1 MPAPA
6 QVGVRVVRVRRKQ
19 AELSKNA
26 RLRKRL
32 QKLRES
38 SRKLLG
44 IHKVAPEPTFDDKLD
59 AFFAR
64 YDADHSGLIDADEL
78 VKLLE
83 HFIPPHV
90 RRGKRPGWPS
100 LADAHF
106 ILGEVDIDGDE
117 QTISRDELRAAV
129 NLWRRLIAETTPSQS
144 DQLKMHGRMGFCC
157 EVMWIRLVCVSSSG
171 VTAGGCSISG
181 SVPTT
186 SSGLLAARAGC
197 LGSGPPITS
206 WAGGR
211 GAGAPRVGRA
221 AHRAARP
228 RCRIAAA
235 SGAQLRRPRALGP
248 PAASA
253 ATRRRR
259 GRRWRRR
266 AARVA
271 ESVLAGATPCPNI
284 PPRFDQ
290 PPTGSA
296 PGTAPTT
303 TSRPSRLIR
312 PSPEGRPSAAERG
325 ATPRSPKMSMCDP
338 ESRLPHR
345 RSKHVAATAGAGAAA
360 PPPAASTPPAERTPE
375 PLRDAGPLRR
385 RAMARGCSPGA
396 AS

>member
-59 AFFAR
+59 ALFAR

-129 NLWRRLIAETTPSQS
+129 NLWRRVIAETTPSQS

-157 EVMWIRLVCVSSSG
+157 EVM
-171 VTAGGCSISG
+171 
-181 SVPTT
+181 
-186 SSGLLAARAGC
+186 
-197 LGSGPPITS
+197 
-206 WAGGR
+206 
-211 GAGAPRVGRA
+211 
-221 AHRAARP
+221 
-228 RCRIAAA
+228 
-235 SGAQLRRPRALGP
+235 
-248 PAASA
+248 
-253 ATRRRR
+253 
-259 GRRWRRR
+259 
-266 AARVA
+266 
-271 ESVLAGATPCPNI
+271 
-284 PPRFDQ
+284 
-290 PPTGSA
+290 
-296 PGTAPTT
+296 
-303 TSRPSRLIR
+303 
-312 PSPEGRPSAAERG
+312 
-325 ATPRSPKMSMCDP
+325 
-338 ESRLPHR
+338 
-345 RSKHVAATAGAGAAA
+345 
-360 PPPAASTPPAERTPE
+360 
-375 PLRDAGPLRR
+375 
-385 RAMARGCSPGA
+385 
-396 AS
+396 